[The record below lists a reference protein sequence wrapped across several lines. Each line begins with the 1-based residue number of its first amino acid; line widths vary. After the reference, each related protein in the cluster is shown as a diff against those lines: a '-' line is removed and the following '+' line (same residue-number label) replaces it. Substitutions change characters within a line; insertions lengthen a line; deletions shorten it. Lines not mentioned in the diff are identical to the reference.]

1 MRKVV
6 GILTVILGIF
16 LFSADFSL
24 GTSDTPQIVRSEQIQ
39 NVEPA
44 TQGEAV
50 PRISSIEPL
59 FDFGEVNEGERVE
72 HVFQIQNTGSAD
84 LVIKRAAGS

>member
-16 LFSADFSL
+16 LFIADFSL
-24 GTSDTPQIVRSEQIQ
+24 GASDTPQVVRSERSQEM
-39 NVEPA
+39 EPV
-44 TQGEAV
+44 TQGEDV
-50 PRISSIEPL
+50 PKIASTEPQ
-59 FDFGEVNEGERVE
+59 FDFGEVKEGEKVE

-84 LVIKRAAGS
+84 LVIKRAAAS